1 MGHHVSTVFN
11 QGMSFT
17 STINNHKVAMDSHDD
32 GGHDT
37 GPSPKRLMLASL
49 AGCTGMDV
57 VSILQKMKVAFS
69 DFSIDIDASLTEEHP
84 KIYNYVRLSY
94 KIKLAEKDRSKM
106 EKAVNLSQDKYCGVS
121 AMFRAF
127 AKLET
132 DIVYL

>member
-17 STINNHKVAMDSHDD
+17 ASINGHKVAMDSHDD

-57 VSILQKMKVAFS
+57 VSILQKMKVVFS
-69 DFSIDIDASLTEEHP
+69 DFSIDIDAALTEEHP
-84 KIYNYVRLSY
+84 KIYNHVKLFY
-94 KIKLAEKDRSKM
+94 KIKLAEKDQSKM

-127 AKLET
+127 SKLET
-132 DIVYL
+132 EIIYL

>member
-1 MGHHVSTVFN
+1 MGHHVSTIYN
-11 QGMSFT
+11 NGMSFN
-17 STINNHKVAMDSHDD
+17 SSINNHKVAMDSHDD

-57 VSILQKMKVAFS
+57 VSILQKMKVIFT

-84 KIYNYVRLSY
+84 KIYNHVKLTY
-94 KIKLAEKDRSKM
+94 KIKLAEKDRPKM
-106 EKAVNLSQDKYCGVS
+106 QKAVNLSQDKYCGVS

-132 DIVYL
+132 EIVYL